1 MTKQFRVD
9 RSLRDSATVDGNVL
23 SMLTQAILM
32 DDLREILLTHT
43 TFSRDEHRQ
52 IGRSHLQG
60 DINGPI
66 QTGMITDDAKT
77 LFDELYVRFHNLHP
91 LGLIGS
97 FI

>member
-43 TFSRDEHRQ
+43 TFSGDEHREVN
-52 IGRSHLQG
+52 GSHLHG
-60 DINGPI
+60 HVDGP
-66 QTGMITDDAKT
+66 QQSFVITHDAKT
-77 LFDELYVRFHNLHP
+77 QFHL
-91 LGLIGS
+91 L
-97 FI
+97 